1 MGKVDK
7 IKVWRRGVWV
17 SAGRKFMF
25 SRYIFITSVSVLD
38 VKFKF
43 RNQ

>member
-25 SRYIFITSVSVLD
+25 SDIYLLQVLA
-38 VKFKF
+38 FWT
-43 RNQ
+43 